1 LSFDKILI
9 ANRGEIAVRV
19 IRACRELGIQSVAVY
34 SEADAHSLPVHLA
47 DEAICIGPARA
58 RDSYLNIPAIISA
71 ALISGAQAIH
81 PGYGFLSENADFSE
95 VCREHGLVFIGPP
108 PEVLAKFH
116 DKAATRA
123 LMKQYGLPIVPGSDG
138 PVRTVSEALRIAEA
152 IGYPV
157 MLKAR
162 AGGGGRG
169 MRKAESA
176 RDLQRLWDQARG
188 EAKASFGDDGIYIER
203 NLEGVRHIEAQ
214 IVADAHGNVICF
226 GEREC
231 SIQRRNQKMIEEA
244 PSASLGVDLQQRI
257 ARLAADAARRAGYRS
272 LGTFEFLVDKENRP
286 YFIEVNARIQVEH
299 TVTEAVTGVDL
310 VKEQIALA
318 GGEPLSLSEEQ
329 VWVKGHAIECRIN
342 AEDPAQSFAPS
353 TGVLTTY
360 LPPAGPGI
368 RLDSH
373 CFQGYEV
380 PPYYDSLLAK
390 VIAWGRDRPEAV
402 ARMQRA
408 LDEFTIV
415 GVTTNISAHRKIL
428 ASDLFREGKVTTHL
442 IDTVGIEA
450 LVG

>member
-1 LSFDKILI
+1 MSFDKVLI
-9 ANRGEIAVRV
+9 ANRGEIALRV
-19 IRACRELGIQSVAVY
+19 IRACRELDIQTVLVY

-47 DEAICIGPARA
+47 DEAICIGPPSARE
-58 RDSYLNIPAIISA
+58 SYLNIPAIISA

-95 VCREHGLVFIGPP
+95 VCREHGIVFIGPP
-108 PEVLAKFH
+108 PEVLARFH
-116 DKAATRA
+116 DKAATRT
-123 LMKQYGLPIVPGSDG
+123 LMRQYGLPIIPGSDG
-138 PVRTVSEALRIAEA
+138 PVRTLAEALRVAEA

-169 MRKAESA
+169 MRKAGSA
-176 RDLQRLWDQARG
+176 KDLQRLWEQARA

-214 IVADAHGNVICF
+214 ILADEQGNTICF

-244 PSASLGVDLQQRI
+244 PSASIGIELQHRI
-257 ARLAADAARRAGYRS
+257 ARLAADGARRSGYRNV
-272 LGTFEFLVDKENRP
+272 GTFEFLVDRNNEP
-286 YFIEVNARIQVEH
+286 FFIEVNARIQVEH
-299 TVTEAVTGVDL
+299 TVTEMVTGVDL

-318 GGEPLSLSEEQ
+318 AGEPLSLSEEQ
-329 VWVKGHAIECRIN
+329 VWVNGHAIECRIN
-342 AEDPAQSFAPS
+342 AEDPDAGFAPS

-360 LPPAGPGI
+360 LAPAGPGI
-368 RLDSH
+368 RVDSH

-390 VIAWGRDRPEAV
+390 VISWGRDRPEAV

-408 LDEFTIV
+408 LDEMTVV
-415 GVTTNISAHRKIL
+415 GVKTNISAHKKIL
-428 ASDLFREGKVTTHL
+428 ASELFREGKVTTHL

>member
-1 LSFDKILI
+1 
-9 ANRGEIAVRV
+9 V
-19 IRACRELGIQSVAVY
+19 
-34 SEADAHSLPVHLA
+34 HSA
-47 DEAICIGPARA
+47 DEAICIGPASS

-95 VCREHGLVFIGPP
+95 VCKEHGLVFIGPP
-108 PEVLAKFH
+108 PEVLARFQ

-123 LMKQYGLPIVPGSDG
+123 AMKQIGLPVIPGSDG
-138 PVRTVSEALRIAEA
+138 PVRSASEALRIAET
-152 IGYPV
+152 IGYPI
-157 MLKAR
+157 MLKAK

-169 MRKAESA
+169 MRKVGSA
-176 RDLQRLWDQARG
+176 KDLGRLWEQARS
-188 EAKASFGDDGIYIER
+188 EAKASFGDDGIYLER
-203 NLEGVRHIEAQ
+203 CLEGVHHIEAQ
-214 IVADAHGNVICF
+214 ILVDDRGTGVCM

-231 SIQRRNQKMIEEA
+231 SIQRRHQKMLEEA
-244 PSASLGVDLQQRI
+244 PSISINEELRRRI
-257 ARLAADAARRAGYRS
+257 KTLAVDAAIRFGYRGV
-272 LGTFEFLVDKENRP
+272 GTFEFLVDAAGEP

-299 TVTEAVTGVDL
+299 TVTEAVTGIDL

-318 GGEPLSLSEEQ
+318 AGAPLSFSDEQ
-329 VWVKGHAIECRIN
+329 IWVNGHAIECRIN
-342 AEDPAQSFAPS
+342 AEDPDANFAPS
-353 TGVLTTY
+353 TGVLTTW

-368 RLDSH
+368 RLDTH

-408 LDEFTIV
+408 LDEFTVV
-415 GVTTNISAHRKIL
+415 GVTTNISAHQKIL
-428 ASDLFREGKVTTHL
+428 GSDLFKAGQVTTHL

-450 LVG
+450 LAG

>member
-1 LSFDKILI
+1 M
-9 ANRGEIAVRV
+9 
-19 IRACRELGIQSVAVY
+19 
-34 SEADAHSLPVHLA
+34 HSA
-47 DEAICIGPARA
+47 DEAICIGPASS

-95 VCREHGLVFIGPP
+95 VCKEHGLVFIGPP
-108 PEVLAKFH
+108 PEVLARFQ

-123 LMKQYGLPIVPGSDG
+123 AMKQIGLPVIPGSDG
-138 PVRTVSEALRIAEA
+138 PVRSASEALRIAET
-152 IGYPV
+152 IGYPI
-157 MLKAR
+157 MLKAK

-169 MRKAESA
+169 MRKVGSA
-176 RDLQRLWDQARG
+176 KDLGRLWEQARS
-188 EAKASFGDDGIYIER
+188 EAKASFGDDGIYLER
-203 NLEGVRHIEAQ
+203 CLEGVHHIEAQ
-214 IVADAHGNVICF
+214 ILVDDRGTGVCM

-231 SIQRRNQKMIEEA
+231 SIQRRHQKMLEEA
-244 PSASLGVDLQQRI
+244 PSISINEELRRRI
-257 ARLAADAARRAGYRS
+257 KTLAVDAAIRFGYRGV
-272 LGTFEFLVDKENRP
+272 GTFEFLVDAAGEP

-299 TVTEAVTGVDL
+299 TVTEAVTGIDL

-318 GGEPLSLSEEQ
+318 AGAPLSFSDEQ
-329 VWVKGHAIECRIN
+329 IWVNGHAIECRIN
-342 AEDPAQSFAPS
+342 AEDPDANFAPS
-353 TGVLTTY
+353 TGVLTTW

-368 RLDSH
+368 RLDTH

-408 LDEFTIV
+408 LDEFTVV
-415 GVTTNISAHRKIL
+415 GVTTNIPAHQKIL
-428 ASDLFREGKVTTHL
+428 GSDLFKAGQVTTHL

-450 LVG
+450 LAG